1 MMKFFFLTFCFW
13 LRVLLLCAN
22 QHEEQPLK
30 ELIADLEKQLP
41 YVSRDDQGLYQKE
54 LAIAYYKDQNLYDAF
69 HAFLKA
75 LERSKELQ
83 STLPG
88 QEEDELYKAA
98 LKIYLN
104 SRLSP
109 HEASEMLKNRYANV
123 MHEHPSYYRLGYL
136 VAMAYANLSQFD
148 RFFNLFYASY
158 QRLPDHFL
166 AFKAK
171 AILHAK
177 LYERAKTPQEK
188 EVERELIL
196 RNLEKAKKIYPQ
208 DISLYK
214 MEIVFS
220 ENSAQ
225 DDMIAKNV
233 KELIKGNYIIPRTEL
248 PFYFDGLFAHGHI
261 ELAQELTKKA
271 REWYPFSR
279 TLDSAEEFINQKQSL
294 KE

>member
-1 MMKFFFLTFCFW
+1 MKLFFILVCFC
-13 LRVLLLCAN
+13 LSADNL
-22 QHEEQPLK
+22 EEQPLK

-41 YVSRDDQGLYQKE
+41 YVSRDDKGLYQKE
-54 LAIAYYKDQNLYDAF
+54 LAVAYYKDQNLDDAF

-75 LERSKELQ
+75 LDQSKELQ
-83 STLPG
+83 STPSS
-88 QEEDELYKAA
+88 QEEEDLYKEAW
-98 LKIYLN
+98 KIYSN
-104 SRLSP
+104 SRLSS
-109 HEASEMLKNRYANV
+109 HEASEMLKNRYGSI

-158 QRLPDHFL
+158 QRLPSHFL

-177 LYERAKTPQEK
+177 LYERAKTEK
-188 EVERELIL
+188 EKEAERGLIL
-196 RNLEKAKKIYPQ
+196 HNLEQAKKIYPK

-248 PFYFDGLFAHGHI
+248 PFYFDALFAHGHI

-279 TLDSAEEFINQKQSL
+279 TIDSAEEFINQKQSL